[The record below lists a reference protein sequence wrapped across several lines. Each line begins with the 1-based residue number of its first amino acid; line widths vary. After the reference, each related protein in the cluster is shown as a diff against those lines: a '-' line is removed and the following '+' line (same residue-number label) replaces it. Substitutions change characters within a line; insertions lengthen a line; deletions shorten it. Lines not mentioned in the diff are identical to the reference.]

1 MDMQTGTARP
11 RRNPMA
17 WVYLFVAGLLE
28 VLWSYS
34 MKQSDGFSRPGASAL
49 TLAGMI
55 GSVWL
60 LALAM
65 RTLPLGTSYM
75 IWTGIGAV
83 GAFIVGIAVM
93 GEAVSMMR
101 IAAAAFIVVGMVLM
115 KVSAP
120 A

>member
-1 MDMQTGTARP
+1 
-11 RRNPMA
+11 MA

-28 VLWSYS
+28 VLWSFS

-49 TLAGMI
+49 TLGGMI
-55 GSVWL
+55 ASVWL

-75 IWTGIGAV
+75 IWTGIGAA
-83 GAFIVGIAVM
+83 GTFIVGIAVL
-93 GEAVSMMR
+93 GEPASIMR
-101 IAAAAFIVVGMVLM
+101 LAAAAFIVVGIVLM
-115 KVSAP
+115 KLSAP

>member
-1 MDMQTGTARP
+1 
-11 RRNPMA
+11 MA

-28 VLWSYS
+28 VVWSFS
-34 MKQSDGFSRPGASAL
+34 MKQSDGFSRPGASAI
-49 TLAGMI
+49 TLVGMI
-55 GSVWL
+55 ASVWL

-83 GAFIVGIAVM
+83 GTFIVGLAVL
-93 GEAVSMMR
+93 GEPISMMR
-101 IAAAAFIVVGMVLM
+101 IAAATFIVVGIVLM
-115 KVSAP
+115 KLSAP

>member
-1 MDMQTGTARP
+1 
-11 RRNPMA
+11 
-17 WVYLFVAGLLE
+17 
-28 VLWSYS
+28 

-65 RTLPLGTSYM
+65 RPLPLGTSYM

-83 GAFIVGIAVM
+83 GAFIVGIAAM
-93 GEAVSMMR
+93 GEAVSVMR
-101 IAAAAFIVVGMVLM
+101 IAAAAFIVAGIVLM

-120 A
+120 T